1 MSHRQPIREVQN
13 YTDAFLTTVGVCL
26 FVVFWMIAAALGYLW
41 VAVTAYCID
50 HLFKWFG
57 RAKSS

>member
-26 FVVFWMIAAALGYLW
+26 FVVLWMIAAALGYAW
-41 VAVTAYCID
+41 VAVTAYCVD
-50 HLFKWFG
+50 HVFRLVG
-57 RAKSS
+57 RLKSN